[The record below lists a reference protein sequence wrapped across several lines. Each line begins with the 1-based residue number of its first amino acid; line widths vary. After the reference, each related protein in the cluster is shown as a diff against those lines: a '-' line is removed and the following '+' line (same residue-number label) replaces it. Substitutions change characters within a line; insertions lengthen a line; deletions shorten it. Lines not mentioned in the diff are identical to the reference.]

1 MNKTSRNEKPARKT
15 KNDWL
20 IAALNLLETS
30 GHEGVIIEH
39 LAANMHTAKS
49 SFYWHF
55 KNRGELLNDLLD
67 FWSEEYTE
75 DLIQEVNNLNLD
87 PVKKLYQ
94 VMLKIRQLELTK
106 YDLVI
111 RAWAK
116 HDFLAQRAVKRVNK
130 IRMNFIRA
138 LFTELGFKGDELEMR
153 TKLFVCYHSFETPM
167 FGKLS
172 QKEWE
177 KLAKRRLKLL
187 TGK

>member
-1 MNKTSRNEKPARKT
+1 MSKTSRNEKHARKT

-55 KNRGELLNDLLD
+55 RNRNELLNDLLTY
-67 FWSEEYTE
+67 WSEEYTE
-75 DLIQEVNNLNLD
+75 DLIQELNNSHLD
-87 PVKKLYQ
+87 AADKLYQ
-94 VMLKIRQLELTK
+94 VMLKIHQLELAK

-116 HDFLAQRAVKRVNK
+116 HDLLARRAVNRVNK
-130 IRMNFIRA
+130 LRRNFIRSI
-138 LFTELGFKGDELEMR
+138 FEELGFRGDELDMR
-153 TKLFVCYHSFETPM
+153 TRLFVCDHSFETPM

-187 TGK
+187 ASK